1 MTILG
6 PPSGGSL
13 LLPIAT
19 PARARSAFWELLGT
33 RRPAAV
39 LGVGILALATGFSL
53 LAAPLLGKVIDLV
66 YMGQPAAAI
75 RGPILLL
82 AGAVVIQGALTMA
95 GSALVARVGETLL
108 ARVRERFVDHALDLS
123 LDRIEQGGLGD
134 LTSRVSEDV
143 AAISYA
149 VREVVPR
156 MVNALLLMSLSMVAL
171 IVLDWRFVVAAVLIV
186 PIQVATAR
194 WYLRVSTPVYHEARV
209 AGGAEQAQLLE
220 SIGDAETVRALRLNE
235 AHAKRVDRRIERSID
250 ISFDAVKL
258 TTIFFG
264 RLNVAELLGLAAVLL
279 SGFWLVQGGMVSVGT
294 ASAGALYLVNLFR
307 PVNTALL
314 LLEPIQLATAGF
326 ARVIGVVDLPRPATS
341 DTTTIRAVE
350 GSISATDV
358 CYAYTPG
365 HEVLSCIDLHV
376 EPGTRVALVGASGA
390 GKTTLAKLIAG
401 VHRPS
406 RGLIRL
412 GGIPIDRFDAAA
424 LRRAVVLVTQEV
436 HVFAG
441 TLMEDLLLVR
451 PDATLQTVEAALDQV
466 GALAWARALPDG
478 IDTVIGDG
486 GYSLTVVQ
494 SQQLA
499 LARLVLADPLIAILD
514 EATAEA
520 GSAGARVL
528 ERAALA
534 ALRGR
539 TGLIVAHRLSQAAT
553 ADLILVM
560 QAGRIIESGTHET
573 LLAKGDEYARLWS
586 AWQASRDQPMA

>member
-1 MTILG
+1 MTTLG
-6 PPSGGSL
+6 PPSEGSR

-33 RRPAAV
+33 RRAAAV

-66 YMGQPAAAI
+66 YMGQPVAAI
-75 RGPILLL
+75 RGPIMLL
-82 AGAVVIQGALTMA
+82 AGAVVVQGALTVA

-149 VREVVPR
+149 VREVIPR

-171 IVLDWRFVVAAVLIV
+171 IVLDWRFVVAAALIA

-264 RLNVAELLGLAAVLL
+264 RLNVAELLGLAAVLV

-314 LLEPIQLATAGF
+314 LL
-326 ARVIGVVDLPRPATS
+326 
-341 DTTTIRAVE
+341 
-350 GSISATDV
+350 
-358 CYAYTPG
+358 
-365 HEVLSCIDLHV
+365 
-376 EPGTRVALVGASGA
+376 
-390 GKTTLAKLIAG
+390 
-401 VHRPS
+401 
-406 RGLIRL
+406 
-412 GGIPIDRFDAAA
+412 
-424 LRRAVVLVTQEV
+424 
-436 HVFAG
+436 
-441 TLMEDLLLVR
+441 
-451 PDATLQTVEAALDQV
+451 
-466 GALAWARALPDG
+466 
-478 IDTVIGDG
+478 
-486 GYSLTVVQ
+486 
-494 SQQLA
+494 
-499 LARLVLADPLIAILD
+499 
-514 EATAEA
+514 
-520 GSAGARVL
+520 
-528 ERAALA
+528 
-534 ALRGR
+534 
-539 TGLIVAHRLSQAAT
+539 
-553 ADLILVM
+553 
-560 QAGRIIESGTHET
+560 
-573 LLAKGDEYARLWS
+573 
-586 AWQASRDQPMA
+586 